1 MQNQDWY
8 APPKAQVGTLAS
20 TTCSRDGQFVVVQAG
35 SDLPARCIVCNA
47 PLAAP
52 PKEVKLRW
60 HNPWHY
66 LLVLIG
72 FVAMAIW
79 VSALL
84 GLVMCF
90 IFVPML
96 LLSVKASPGLCVPHT
111 TNLHNRILAF
121 VVGGVATLVGFVLL
135 IVAGEA
141 RYAIVCFLCLI
152 VVVIF
157 GIRASRK
164 VYAKKI
170 TKTYAR
176 LGGCKEPFLAS
187 LK

>member
-47 PLAAP
+47 PLAAH
-52 PKEVKLRW
+52 PKKAKLYW
-60 HNPWHY
+60 HNPWLY
-66 LLVLIG
+66 LLVPINILVYLI
-72 FVAMAIW
+72 VALI
-79 VSALL
+79 VRQSAE
-84 GLVMCF
+84 V
-90 IFVPML
+90 
-96 LLSVKASPGLCVPHT
+96 SPGFCAQHT
-111 TNLHNRILAF
+111 TERRNRILMF
-121 VVGGVATLVGFVLL
+121 TLGGAATLVGGVLL
-135 IVAGEA
+135 ISAGQA
-141 RYAIVCFLCLI
+141 AFAIVCFLLGLLVLVLGMI
-152 VVVIF
+152 
-157 GIRASRK
+157 ASRK
-164 VYAKKI
+164 VYVKKI